1 MELRKTI
8 LFIGHQ
14 EDDRKLFETAI
25 GMATI
30 PCSFLALESEAGT
43 LRLLNMSQPF
53 WFDSIFLDLENPS
66 MHSIQ
71 FLKEIKSISHLE
83 HIPVVVYTDTCTRS
97 NLTAI
102 QENGAAHFIPK
113 PARTDTL
120 VSVFDA
126 FGKNEVLPFMLHYPV
141 RDFAMQNS

>member
-8 LFIGHQ
+8 IFIGHQ
-14 EDDRKLFETAI
+14 EDDRKLFETAT
-25 GMATI
+25 GMANI
-30 PCSFLALESEAGT
+30 PCSFLALESESWT

-66 MHSIQ
+66 APGIQ
-71 FLKEIKSISHLE
+71 FLKEIKSIPHLK
-83 HIPVVVYTDTCTRS
+83 HIPVVVYTDSCTRS

-102 QENGAAHFIPK
+102 QENGGAHFIPK

-120 VSVFDA
+120 VSIFDA
-126 FGKNEVLPFMLHYPV
+126 FGKSEVLPFMLHYPV
-141 RDFAMQNS
+141 RDFTLQNF